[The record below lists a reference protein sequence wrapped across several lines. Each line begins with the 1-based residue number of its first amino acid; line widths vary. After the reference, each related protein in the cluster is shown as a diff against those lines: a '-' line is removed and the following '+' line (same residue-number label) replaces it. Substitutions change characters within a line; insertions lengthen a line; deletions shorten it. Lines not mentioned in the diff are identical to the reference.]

1 QAEDGIRDRN
11 VTGVQTCALPIL
23 GSGWLTETLAL
34 QSDLTVKVRTNPAF
48 ALAPHDAPVI
58 LIGAGSGIAG
68 LRSHWQHRAT
78 QLAENTWLVYGE
90 RHPDNE
96 NFLPFL
102 LPETFACISTAF
114 SQCSSQPHYVQDVLV
129 NHLQHVKHWINNGA
143 YLYICGS
150 QTGMGRSEE
159 RRVGR
164 EGRGG
169 GW

>member
-1 QAEDGIRDRN
+1 MLTTQQSVELVVRQLHKKNGEL
-11 VTGVQTCALPIL
+11 GL

-102 LPETFACISTAF
+102 LPETFACI
-114 SQCSSQPHYVQDVLV
+114 
-129 NHLQHVKHWINNGA
+129 
-143 YLYICGS
+143 
-150 QTGMGRSEE
+150 
-159 RRVGR
+159 
-164 EGRGG
+164 
-169 GW
+169 